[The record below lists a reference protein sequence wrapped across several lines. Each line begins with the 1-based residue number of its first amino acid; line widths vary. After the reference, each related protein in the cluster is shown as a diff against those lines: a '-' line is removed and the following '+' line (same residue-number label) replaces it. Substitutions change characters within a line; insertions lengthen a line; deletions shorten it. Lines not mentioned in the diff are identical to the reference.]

1 MGVLIIIVINFNIE
15 TGHHEPKVSTAE
27 FTALCMRPKD
37 IMPTVRSELFLSILV
52 MFFNN
57 SLGLHYFVCYFL

>member
-27 FTALCMRPKD
+27 FTAFCMRPKD

-57 SLGLHYFVCYFL
+57 SLGLHYFVCYL